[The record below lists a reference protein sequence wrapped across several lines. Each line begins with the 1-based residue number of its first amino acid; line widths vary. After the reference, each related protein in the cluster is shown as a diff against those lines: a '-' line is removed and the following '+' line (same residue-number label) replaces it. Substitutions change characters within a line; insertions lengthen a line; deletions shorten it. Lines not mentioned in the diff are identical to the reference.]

1 MVAVACRM
9 VITLCAISL
18 LLGVG
23 ASLTSAESRSGGGVV
38 VGDVLNI
45 EGGEYIL
52 KDMSGHEIH
61 LRVDQSTELRD
72 RIKVGDKVEAR
83 ATEGHAD
90 SIRVKLPDEAAAPS
104 LGGYPV
110 R

>member
-1 MVAVACRM
+1 MDAVRS
-9 VITLCAISL
+9 IIILCALSL
-18 LLGVG
+18 WMGIG
-23 ASLTSAESRSGGGVV
+23 ASPASSDPTSGGGVV

-52 KDMSGHEIH
+52 KDISGHEIH

-83 ATEGHAD
+83 ATQGHAD
-90 SIRVKLPDEAAAPS
+90 SMRVRLPDDAPARP
-104 LGGYPV
+104 LGGYPTP
-110 R
+110 